1 MVTNTPVAGRAGH
14 TTGDRRRDVECTLD
28 EVRTRLL
35 VGAPLPTAR
44 ASLPTRA
51 TRALQLAAAVGA
63 PGVPALDAA
72 VAAHDDAA
80 RRERALG
87 VATAQA
93 RAVAVGLA
101 ALPPLAVLGL
111 GTLLDEPLWRYYL
124 TPSGAVV
131 GAAGLGLAATG
142 AASALGLV
150 RRARRAA
157 APMSSPAV
165 AALTFVPVA
174 LLASPFVG
182 LLAAIAVVTMR
193 RLRRPAA
200 PPSPG
205 ADEIADLT
213 ATAMCGGL
221 PPAGALRAVADV
233 LPAHAKDLRRGALAL
248 ELRAAVELP
257 PGLDRVGRVLTDVT
271 RWGAPAEPALRR
283 IAADLRATELQR
295 ALTAAERLPAL
306 LAFPTALCLLPACL
320 LLVGA
325 PLLAEG
331 LAAASGGT

>member
-1 MVTNTPVAGRAGH
+1 MIAGNVVGRTGPSAEHRGEVERA
-14 TTGDRRRDVECTLD
+14 LD

-35 VGAPLPTAR
+35 VGAPLP
-44 ASLPTRA
+44 ASRTRLPGRA
-51 TRALQLAAAVGA
+51 TRALQLASAVGA

-72 VAAHDDAA
+72 VAAFDDGN

-93 RAVAVGLA
+93 RAVAMGLS
-101 ALPPLAVLGL
+101 ALPPLAVFGL
-111 GTLLDEPLWRYYL
+111 GSLLDEPLWRFYL
-124 TPSGAVV
+124 TPSGAIV
-131 GAAGLGLAATG
+131 GAVGLALAATG
-142 AASALGLV
+142 AAGALGLV
-150 RRARRAA
+150 RRARRATAPLPPLA
-157 APMSSPAV
+157 A
-165 AALTFVPVA
+165 AALTAIPVA
-174 LLASPFVG
+174 LLASPLVG
-182 LLAAIAVVTMR
+182 LLAAVTMAVVRRMR
-193 RLRRPAA
+193 RLE
-200 PPSPG
+200 PPPTPE

-221 PPAGALRAVADV
+221 PPAGALRAVAEV
-233 LPAHAKDLRRGALAL
+233 LPAHATELRRGALSL
-248 ELRAAVELP
+248 ELLAAVELP

-283 IAADLRATELQR
+283 IAADLRAAELQR
-295 ALTAAERLPAL
+295 ALAAAERLPAL

-331 LAAASGGT
+331 LAAASGGIS